1 MTLKYSQNVQTI
13 KPFKK
18 KTTGFGRK
26 RPIHPNRI
34 KKPSCFFNGF
44 RKVHLTRL
52 AAGLRFDIGL
62 KVMSLTSYQTASP
75 RDIFKSYF

>member
-18 KTTGFGRK
+18 PTGFGRK
-26 RPIHPNRI
+26 RPKHPNRI

-44 RKVHLTRL
+44 RKVHFRV
-52 AAGLRFDIGL
+52 IGCGI
-62 KVMSLTSYQTASP
+62 
-75 RDIFKSYF
+75 RI